1 MTSITFDEMTTLT
14 FDVEPSEVK
23 TMAFDDPI
31 VAGLHSVIQKLTLK
45 IVEVRDD
52 LIRNLACL
60 STSSQQHPLSTPL
73 TAIRTANGQTGG
85 CCASATGQRAPEEGD
100 G

>member
-1 MTSITFDEMTTLT
+1 LVDRSVGLDSRNKTPKEGFGSDSSAVFVITMTSITFDEMTTLT
-14 FDVEPSEVK
+14 FDVEPSTEVK

-45 IVEVRDD
+45 IVEVRDG

-60 STSSQQHPLSTPL
+60 HQ
-73 TAIRTANGQTGG
+73 
-85 CCASATGQRAPEEGD
+85 
-100 G
+100 